1 MSTLQTPHPEG
12 NKKERLV
19 VVVPADLAYRVRE
32 VARRTGVPIS
42 LLVTIALNNA
52 LNNLYLETITYTRA
66 KVKKRA

>member
-1 MSTLQTPHPEG
+1 MSTLQTPQPRGE
-12 NKKERLV
+12 KERLV

-32 VARRTGVPIS
+32 IARRTGVPIS

-66 KVKKRA
+66 KVKKKV